1 MILVCMYDIHT
12 MLTCTHMSQIVT
24 HVTIWKYRMINKI
37 YLKSLY
43 MEPYFVIS
51 WFSLIIRSCII
62 DFLYKWII
70 TQDQIF
76 NFLRIEIRIFTKSQ
90 KLSNCQ
96 KHACIILMSRRLYR
110 QNNGSLF
117 SGVFELFDCFLY
129 LYVWFVH
136 VLSNGHSPEK
146 CILRYEG
153 FAPDQYGYRTH
164 ASSAGILL

>member
-1 MILVCMYDIHT
+1 MYLYILCWSLMAIYTSSKILNPSSRFMGCKIIPCYGRLFSFHQVFQSWLFFLSSRRLMILICMYDIHT

-37 YLKSLY
+37 YLRSLY

-76 NFLRIEIRIFTKSQ
+76 NF
-90 KLSNCQ
+90 
-96 KHACIILMSRRLYR
+96 
-110 QNNGSLF
+110 
-117 SGVFELFDCFLY
+117 
-129 LYVWFVH
+129 
-136 VLSNGHSPEK
+136 
-146 CILRYEG
+146 
-153 FAPDQYGYRTH
+153 
-164 ASSAGILL
+164 